1 MQVEHVGLSAPR
13 IYLAHEHIHDGWEIC
28 LNVTGNGV
36 TIVDGLVS
44 ANDSGSI
51 YICPPNTI
59 HSKHY
64 GDKAFQ
70 DIYVKFRPDNDYEKQ
85 YLQSFGIFYR
95 DTCEKSVEKLLFV
108 MKEQFAGDYGAK
120 DTLLASIMNCI
131 LTILS
136 KENNVVE
143 DERVAKLCKIIQHN
157 FTDPSFSPEDEVEKM
172 HYSKDHVRRC
182 FKKEMGISPVKY
194 VNKLRIEKAVKLI
207 SERSTNKLK
216 LPDIASMCGFCDYV
230 YFSRVF
236 KKYTGLKPTD
246 FGK

>member
-1 MQVEHVGLSAPR
+1 MQIKYVGLSAPQM
-13 IYLAHEHIHDGWEIC
+13 YLASSHAHECWELC
-28 LNVTGNGV
+28 LNVKGNGV

-44 ANDSGSI
+44 ANDSGTI
-51 YICPPNTI
+51 YICPPKTI

-70 DIYVKFRPDNDYEKQ
+70 DIFVKFNTDNEYEKR
-85 YLQSFGIFYR
+85 YFQSFGAFYR
-95 DTCEKSVEKLLFV
+95 DTPDKSVEKLLFV
-108 MKEQFAGDYGAK
+108 MKEQFQVSDGTNDA
-120 DTLLASIMNCI
+120 LLASLMNCI

-136 KENNVVE
+136 RESDVIE
-143 DERVAKLCKIIQHN
+143 DERVSKLCKIIHQN
-157 FTDPSFSPEDEVEKM
+157 FTNPSFSPDEVMENM
-172 HYSKDHVRRC
+172 HYNKDHVRRC
-182 FKKEMGISPVKY
+182 FKKEMGVSPVKY

-246 FGK
+246 FIK